1 MACRWGSCGDD
12 GTFKPR
18 PCWLWGEGSHKL
30 HWWTTSEFFAEK
42 SFTAGIP
49 HMFWH
54 PVDLTIQ
61 TWNRRSGALRDA
73 LTLQGSCNSLHQ
85 FCRINVIHDLVG
97 LRLVAWHILE
107 FFPTTNWNYRIAYGT
122 GFCTCVKTGITKYC
136 SCGTVVLSVSSA
148 GW

>member
-1 MACRWGSCGDD
+1 MELLSRDLGDCGEKVYTNYIGGQHQD
-12 GTFKPR
+12 F
-18 PCWLWGEGSHKL
+18 L
-30 HWWTTSEFFAEK
+30 AEK

-61 TWNRRSGALRDA
+61 TWNRRSGALRDD

-85 FCRINVIHDLVG
+85 LCRINVIHDLVG
-97 LRLVAWHILE
+97 LRLVAWNILE

-122 GFCTCVKTGITKYC
+122 GFCTCVKTCIPKYC